1 MENIEKLVKGLQ
13 KSEVNIF
20 KIKYSEWEKIQMST
34 GLKFE
39 AIDLKL
45 KQETKIMH
53 FNGMTV
59 QKKNKRI
66 GICLTLES
74 YSKFPNIQNL
84 RFMIQ
89 PIIIIF

>member
-1 MENIEKLVKGLQ
+1 MENIENLVKGLQ
-13 KSEVNIF
+13 KSEVDIS
-20 KIKYSEWEKIQMST
+20 KIKYSEWEKIRMST

-45 KQETKIMH
+45 KQETKNNA
-53 FNGMTV
+53 FQWDDRTERE
-59 QKKNKRI
+59 KKDRY
-66 GICLTLES
+66 LPHLRS
-74 YSKFPNIQNL
+74 YSKFPNIENL